1 VEDFTVKIWSV
12 KLPMGKIPARA
23 GLIALVALAFFPLS
37 VSGQAI
43 QTATTGNPQKA
54 LSCSVS
60 DGFTLAAVGDIVVA
74 QPISGIQDEGFT
86 TTSRILRE
94 ADAAFGNIEETLIDM
109 RHFKG
114 HPQATG
120 DIGLVGVPEVARD
133 LRAMGIRLVSRAN
146 NHSTDFGIE
155 GMRET
160 DQTLDE
166 AGIVHAGTGEN
177 RELARAARFLVT
189 PKGRVGIVSTA
200 STFTSPSPAT
210 AELGEVPGRP
220 GMSALR
226 TKMWA
231 LVTSEMLENLRKIR
245 DAEPKAY
252 IESIPIQAE
261 KPNQLNLFGMSFRS
275 SDRMGFSY
283 DMNPIDLS
291 EILASIRQG
300 KQVSNFMIA
309 TIHTHEPGNWSDTPP
324 DFLVKFAH
332 DAIDAGADEFIG
344 HGPHQLRGI
353 EIYKGKPI
361 FYSLGTFFLELDQQT
376 PLTRDLYELF
386 GQDPLKVSDHEL
398 AEAIL
403 KRVFNGEIWYQS
415 VIAVSKYEQGQASEI
430 RLYPV
435 EMGFKMRGASR
446 GVPRMAS
453 PAVAQAILERLQ
465 RLSQPLHTD
474 IKIDH
479 NVGII
484 RVPKAYKADEDT
496 RN

>member
-1 VEDFTVKIWSV
+1 MKIWSV
-12 KLPMGKIPARA
+12 NLPMWKMPARA
-23 GLIALVALAFFPLS
+23 GLLALVVLAFFPLS
-37 VSGQAI
+37 GSGQAI
-43 QTATTGNPQKA
+43 QTATTENPQKA
-54 LSCSVS
+54 LNCSVS
-60 DGFTLAAVGDIVVA
+60 DGFTLAAVGDMIVA

-86 TTSRILRE
+86 ATSRILRE
-94 ADAAFGNIEETLIDM
+94 TDAAFGNIEETLIDM

-114 HPQATG
+114 YPQASG
-120 DIGLVGVPEVARD
+120 DIGLIGVPEVARD
-133 LRAMGIRLVSRAN
+133 LRAMGIRLVSRAH

-155 GMRET
+155 GMRQT

-177 RELARAARFLVT
+177 RGLARAARFLDT
-189 PKGRVGIVSTA
+189 PKGRVGIVSMA
-200 STFTSPSPAT
+200 SSFASFAPAT

-220 GMSALR
+220 GMNALR

-231 LVTSEMLENLRKIR
+231 LVTPEMLENLKKIR

-252 IESIPIQAE
+252 IESMSIQSE
-261 KPNQLNLFGMSFRS
+261 KPNQLDLFDVSYRS

-300 KQVSNFMIA
+300 KENSDFMIA

-324 DFLVKFAH
+324 DFLVKLAH

-361 FYSLGTFFLELDQQT
+361 FYSMGNFIFEVDQQS
-376 PLTRDLYELF
+376 PLTRDMYETF
-386 GQDPLKVSDHEL
+386 DQDPLKVSDHEF
-398 AEAIL
+398 AEVYL
-403 KRVFNGEIWYQS
+403 KWGFNGEIWYQS
-415 VIAVSKYEQGQASEI
+415 VIAVSKYEQGQVSEI

-435 EMGFKMRGASR
+435 ELGFRMRGADR
-446 GVPRMAS
+446 GIPRMAS
-453 PAVAQAILERLQ
+453 PAAAQAILERLQ
-465 RLSQPLHTD
+465 KLSQPLHTD

-484 RVPKAYKADEDT
+484 RVPKASKADDLRAE
-496 RN
+496 